1 MMSEQVWLANIFES
15 HRKHLQAV
23 AYRMLGS
30 LNEAEDAVQESWLR
44 LSRADARGIENM
56 GGWLTTVVSR
66 VCLDMLR
73 SRKSRRE
80 ESIETQLPDAFASQ
94 ENIIDPEQEAIL
106 ADSVG
111 IALLVVLGNL
121 NPAERITFVL
131 HDVFAMPFNEIA
143 PILGK
148 SEVAT
153 RQLASR
159 ARHRVRGAQA
169 MQEVDLA
176 LQRNVVQAFLAA
188 AHAGDFDTLV
198 AALDPH
204 VILRDDRQTGS
215 SRVTRGAFAL
225 AKQVSGRAQ
234 KAAQLALVNGTVG
247 IIVAPQ
253 GRLLYVLKFTMSLG
267 KITEVDL
274 ISDPRRISHL
284 DLKVLNTVVPRYT
297 DHA

>member
-1 MMSEQVWLANIFES
+1 MMSDQVWLANIFEA

-44 LSRADARGIENM
+44 LSRADADGIANM
-56 GGWLTTVVSR
+56 GGWLTTVISR
-66 VCLDMLR
+66 ICLDMLR

-80 ESIETQLPDAFASQ
+80 ESIDAQVADSITSH

-131 HDVFAMPFNEIA
+131 HDVFALPFNEIA
-143 PILGK
+143 PIVGK

-159 ARHRVRGAQA
+159 ARQRIRGAKA
-169 MQEVDLA
+169 VPEIDHEH
-176 LQRNVVQAFLAA
+176 QRHVVQAFLAA
-188 AHAGDFDTLV
+188 AHAGNFDLLV
-198 AALDPH
+198 AALDPD
-204 VILRDDRQTGS
+204 VLLRDDRQTGAA
-215 SRVTRGAFAL
+215 RVTRGAVAL

-253 GRLLYVLKFTMSLG
+253 GKMLYVLKFTMSHG

-274 ISDPRRISHL
+274 ISDPERISQL
-284 DLKVLNTVVPRYT
+284 DLALLN
-297 DHA
+297 D

>member
-1 MMSEQVWLANIFES
+1 MMSDQVWLANIFEA

-44 LSRADARGIENM
+44 LSRADADGIENV
-56 GGWLTTVVSR
+56 GGWLTTVISR
-66 VCLDMLR
+66 ICLDMLR

-80 ESIETQLPDAFASQ
+80 ESIDAQVADSITRH

-131 HDVFAMPFNEIA
+131 HDVFALPFNEIA
-143 PILGK
+143 PIVGK

-159 ARHRVRGAQA
+159 ARQRILGAKA
-169 MQEVDLA
+169 VPEIDHEH
-176 LQRNVVQAFLAA
+176 QRDVVQAFLAA
-188 AHAGDFDTLV
+188 AHAGNFDLLV
-198 AALDPH
+198 AALDPD
-204 VILRDDRQTGS
+204 VLLRDDRQTGAAS
-215 SRVTRGAFAL
+215 VTRGAVAL

-253 GRLLYVLKFTMSLG
+253 GRLLYVLKFTMSHG

-274 ISDPRRISHL
+274 ISDPERISQL
-284 DLKVLNTVVPRYT
+284 DLALLNN
-297 DHA
+297 

>member
-1 MMSEQVWLANIFES
+1 MSDQIWLANRFEA

-44 LSRADARGIENM
+44 LSRAEASGIENM

-66 VCLDMLR
+66 ICLDMLR

-80 ESIETQLPDAFASQ
+80 ESIEAQASDAITSQ
-94 ENIIDPEQEAIL
+94 ENIIDPEQEAVL

-131 HDVFAMPFNEIA
+131 HDVFALPFNEIA
-143 PILGK
+143 PIVGK

-159 ARHRVRGAQA
+159 ARQRVRGAKA
-169 MQEVDLA
+169 VGEVELDQ
-176 LQRNVVQAFLAA
+176 QRGVVQAFLAA

-198 AALDPH
+198 AALDPD

-215 SRVTRGAFAL
+215 ARVTRGAVAL
-225 AKQVSGRAQ
+225 AQQVSGRAQ

-253 GRLLYVLKFTMSLG
+253 GKMLYVLKFTMNQG

-274 ISDPRRISHL
+274 ISESERISQL
-284 DLKVLNTVVPRYT
+284 DLALLN
-297 DHA
+297 D

>member
-1 MMSEQVWLANIFES
+1 MSDQIWLANRFEA

-44 LSRADARGIENM
+44 LSRAEASGIENM

-66 VCLDMLR
+66 ICLDMLR

-80 ESIETQLPDAFASQ
+80 ESIEAQASDAITSQ
-94 ENIIDPEQEAIL
+94 ENIIDPEQEAVL

-131 HDVFAMPFNEIA
+131 HDVFALPFNEIA
-143 PILGK
+143 PIVGK

-159 ARHRVRGAQA
+159 ARQRVRGAKA
-169 MQEVDLA
+169 VGEVELDH
-176 LQRNVVQAFLAA
+176 QRDVVQAFLAA

-198 AALDPH
+198 AALDPD

-215 SRVTRGAFAL
+215 ARVTRGAVAL
-225 AKQVSGRAQ
+225 AQQVSGRAQ

-253 GRLLYVLKFTMSLG
+253 GKMLYVLKFTMNQG

-274 ISDPRRISHL
+274 ISEYERISQL
-284 DLKVLNTVVPRYT
+284 DLALLN
-297 DHA
+297 D

>member
-1 MMSEQVWLANIFES
+1 MSDQIWLANRFEA

-44 LSRADARGIENM
+44 LSRADASGIENM

-66 VCLDMLR
+66 ICLDMLR

-80 ESIETQLPDAFASQ
+80 ESIEAQASDAITSQ
-94 ENIIDPEQEAIL
+94 ENIIDPEQEAVL

-131 HDVFAMPFNEIA
+131 HDVFALPFNEIA
-143 PILGK
+143 PIVGK

-159 ARHRVRGAQA
+159 ARQRVRGAKA
-169 MQEVDLA
+169 VGEVELDQ
-176 LQRNVVQAFLAA
+176 QRDVVQAFLAA

-198 AALDPH
+198 AALDPD

-215 SRVTRGAFAL
+215 ARVTRGAAAL
-225 AKQVSGRAQ
+225 AQQVSGRAQ

-253 GRLLYVLKFTMSLG
+253 GKMLYVLKFTMNQG

-274 ISDPRRISHL
+274 ISEPERISQL
-284 DLKVLNTVVPRYT
+284 DLALLN
-297 DHA
+297 D

>member
-1 MMSEQVWLANIFES
+1 MMTEQVGLANTFEA

-23 AYRMLGS
+23 AYRLLGS
-30 LNEAEDAVQESWLR
+30 WSEAEDAVQEAWLR
-44 LSRADARGIENM
+44 LSRADGSGIENM

-80 ESIETQLPDAFASQ
+80 ESIETHLPHSFTGE
-94 ENIIDPEQEAIL
+94 ENIIDPEQEALL

-131 HDVFAMPFNEIA
+131 HDIFSMPFNEIA
-143 PILGK
+143 PIVGK
-148 SEVAT
+148 SESAT

-159 ARHRVRGAQA
+159 ARRRIRGAK
-169 MQEVDLA
+169 A
-176 LQRNVVQAFLAA
+176 LPDADFDHQRDVVQAFLAA
-188 AHAGDFDTLV
+188 AHSGDFEPLV
-198 AALDPH
+198 AALDPD

-215 SRVTRGAFAL
+215 SRVTRGAVAL

-234 KAAQLALVNGTVG
+234 KAAQLALVNGQAG
-247 IIVAPQ
+247 IIVAPR
-253 GRLLYVLKFTMSLG
+253 GRLLYVLKFTVNRG

-274 ISDPRRISHL
+274 ISDPERISQL
-284 DLKVLNTVVPRYT
+284 ALAVLS
-297 DHA
+297 D

>member
-1 MMSEQVWLANIFES
+1 MMSDQIWLANRFEA

-44 LSRADARGIENM
+44 LSRAEASGIENM

-66 VCLDMLR
+66 ICLDMLR

-80 ESIETQLPDAFASQ
+80 ESIEAQASDAITSQ
-94 ENIIDPEQEAIL
+94 ENIIDPEQEAVL

-131 HDVFAMPFNEIA
+131 HDVFALPFNEIA
-143 PILGK
+143 PIVGK

-159 ARHRVRGAQA
+159 ARQRVRGAKA
-169 MQEVDLA
+169 VGEVELDH
-176 LQRNVVQAFLAA
+176 QRDVVQAFLAA

-198 AALDPH
+198 AALDPD

-215 SRVTRGAFAL
+215 ARVTRGAVAL
-225 AKQVSGRAQ
+225 AQQVSGRAQ

-253 GRLLYVLKFTMSLG
+253 GKMLYVLKFTMNQG

-274 ISDPRRISHL
+274 ISEYERISQL
-284 DLKVLNTVVPRYT
+284 DLALLN
-297 DHA
+297 D

>member
-1 MMSEQVWLANIFES
+1 MSEQVGLANTFEV

-30 LNEAEDAVQESWLR
+30 LSEAEDAVQEAWLR
-44 LSRADARGIENM
+44 LSRADERSIENM

-66 VCLDMLR
+66 VCIDMLR

-80 ESIETQLPDAFASQ
+80 ESIEAHLPDTFMSQ

-111 IALLVVLGNL
+111 IALLAVLGNL

-131 HDVFAMPFNEIA
+131 HDVFAIPFNEIA
-143 PILGK
+143 SIVGK
-148 SEVAT
+148 SEMAT

-159 ARHRVRGAQA
+159 ARHRIRGAKA
-169 MQEVDLA
+169 MPEVDFA
-176 LQRNVVQAFLAA
+176 LQRDVVQAFLAA

-198 AALDPH
+198 AALDQD

-215 SRVTRGAFAL
+215 SRVTRGAVAL

-247 IIVAPQ
+247 IIVAPH
-253 GRLLYVLKFTMSLG
+253 GRLLYVLKFKMNHG
-267 KITEVDL
+267 KIAEVDL
-274 ISDPRRISHL
+274 ISDPERISQL
-284 DLKVLNTVVPRYT
+284 DLAVLN
-297 DHA
+297 D

>member
-1 MMSEQVWLANIFES
+1 MSEQVWLANRFDA
-15 HRKHLQAV
+15 HRQHLQAV

-30 LNEAEDAVQESWLR
+30 LSEAEDAVQESWLR
-44 LSRADARGIENM
+44 LSRADAKGIENM

-66 VCLDMLR
+66 ICLDMLR

-80 ESIETQLPDAFASQ
+80 ESIDAQVADAITSQ

-131 HDVFAMPFNEIA
+131 HDVFALPFNEIA
-143 PILGK
+143 PIVGK

-159 ARHRVRGAQA
+159 AR
-169 MQEVDLA
+169 
-176 LQRNVVQAFLAA
+176 QRIRRAKAVPEIDHEHQRDVVQAFLAA
-188 AHAGDFDTLV
+188 AHAGNFDMLV
-198 AALDPH
+198 AALDPD
-204 VILRDDRQTGS
+204 VILRDDRQTGAA
-215 SRVTRGAFAL
+215 RVTRGAVAL
-225 AKQVSGRAQ
+225 AKLVSGRAQ
-234 KAAQLALVNGTVG
+234 KAAQLALVDGTVG

-253 GRLLYVLKFTMSLG
+253 GKLLYVLKFTMSHG

-274 ISDPRRISHL
+274 ISNPERISQL
-284 DLKVLNTVVPRYT
+284 DLALLNV
-297 DHA
+297 

>member
-1 MMSEQVWLANIFES
+1 MSEQVWLANIFEE

-30 LNEAEDAVQESWLR
+30 LNEAEDAVQESWFR

-80 ESIETQLPDAFASQ
+80 ESIETQLPDAFTSQ

-121 NPAERITFVL
+121 NPTERITFVL
-131 HDVFAMPFNEIA
+131 HDVFAMPFQEIA
-143 PILGK
+143 PIIGK
-148 SEVAT
+148 TEVAT

-159 ARHRVRGAQA
+159 ARHRVRGAKV
-169 MQEVDLA
+169 MQGVDLA
-176 LQRNVVQAFLAA
+176 LQRDVVQAFLAA
-188 AHAGDFDTLV
+188 AHAGDFDTLI
-198 AALDPH
+198 AALDPN
-204 VILRDDRQTGS
+204 VILRDDRQTKS
-215 SRVTRGAFAL
+215 LRVSRGAVAL
-225 AKQVSGRAQ
+225 AKQVSGRAR

-253 GRLLYVLKFTMSLG
+253 GRLLYVLKFTMSHG

-274 ISDPRRISHL
+274 ISDPERMSKL
-284 DLKVLNTVVPRYT
+284 DLAVLN
-297 DHA
+297 D